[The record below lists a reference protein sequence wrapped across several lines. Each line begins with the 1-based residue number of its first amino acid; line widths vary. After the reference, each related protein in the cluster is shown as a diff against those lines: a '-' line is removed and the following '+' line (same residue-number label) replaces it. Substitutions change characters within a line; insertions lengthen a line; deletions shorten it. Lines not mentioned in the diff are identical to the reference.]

1 MPGQPHSGVQNSSLG
16 TPTYVCDLA
25 PCILNRVFRQPT
37 VRNHI
42 HVKNVWYISALPHD
56 PIST

>member
-1 MPGQPHSGVQNSSLG
+1 VQNSSLG

-37 VRNHI
+37 VRNHV